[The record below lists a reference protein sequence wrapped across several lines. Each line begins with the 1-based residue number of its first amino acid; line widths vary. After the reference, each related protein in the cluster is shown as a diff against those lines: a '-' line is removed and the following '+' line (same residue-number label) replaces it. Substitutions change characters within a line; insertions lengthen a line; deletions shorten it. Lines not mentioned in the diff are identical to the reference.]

1 MARKPLNERSVVVET
16 YTINEAAGLTG
27 LSEKSVRNRV
37 DRGQLRVVKRDGLR
51 RIPRSELKRAG
62 LIREQEATQE
72 GQDGG
77 GGVVREPAVVGQ
89 LLDRLERQA
98 NQLGELR
105 ALTRQAESLRDERE
119 RLEAA
124 LAKAREAAQEARV
137 RVAELEARLEG
148 ANRPSSRLQARLMAG
163 LDQLRRLQ
171 LATAAPLRRT
181 ASQSRATKEAR
192 Q

>member
-1 MARKPLNERSVVVET
+1 MET

-148 ANRPSSRLQARLMAG
+148 ADRPSSRLQARLMAG

-171 LATAAPLRRT
+171 LATAARSGGRRRNRGRRRKP
-181 ASQSRATKEAR
+181 ANERR
-192 Q
+192 R